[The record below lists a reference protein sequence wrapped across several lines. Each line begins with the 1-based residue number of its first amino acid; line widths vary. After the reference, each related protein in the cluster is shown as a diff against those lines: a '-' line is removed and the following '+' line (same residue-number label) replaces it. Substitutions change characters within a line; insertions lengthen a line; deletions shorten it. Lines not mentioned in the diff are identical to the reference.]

1 MLWRHIRWVWLSHS
15 CILVRCSRAKILM
28 ERWKPDMPLKHT
40 KKIQLGIHCTQIQPK
55 VRWYHAT
62 SGQWLEIVRYQDSG
76 LNFWLANCK
85 FGYSNVQNVTW
96 KVENIALHGW
106 AASIGKV
113 ACNVTPCVQLFVLFS
128 CYGMQMANQVTKIF
142 SSKGNG
148 FLKQVSTSKSLGVD
162 IDGNLSWECHI
173 NEISKKIAFGKS
185 AIKRIRYFL
194 PFEILLNVYN
204 SLVQPHWLL

>member
-1 MLWRHIRWVWLSHS
+1 M
-15 CILVRCSRAKILM
+15 
-28 ERWKPDMPLKHT
+28 
-40 KKIQLGIHCTQIQPK
+40 
-55 VRWYHAT
+55 
-62 SGQWLEIVRYQDSG
+62 
-76 LNFWLANCK
+76 
-85 FGYSNVQNVTW
+85 
-96 KVENIALHGW
+96 

-128 CYGMQMANQVTKIF
+128 WYGMQMVNQVTKIF

-185 AIKRIRYFL
+185 VIKRIRYFL

-204 SLVQPHWLL
+204 SLVQPHFDYCNVVWENCSKNLSSTLQNRVACVLSLIMTAVLVNYFKI